1 MKIKKTLIGNMEFPY
16 AITTYEEGGRKLVA
30 CGTET
35 SGGCISFDAKTGEV
49 LDTLWTGPGGTMTI
63 RHISDGEFLA
73 THRFFKRF
81 QAQAAVVSAVTR
93 EADGSWSRTEVLK
106 LPYLH
111 RFCVLDVGN
120 EKWLLGGTLCD
131 GKASF
136 EDWSQPGGVYVGR
149 IPDNIK
155 EPIEVKCIYHG
166 IRKNHGMFCG
176 LHNGRQVAMV
186 TGCEGA
192 FEVIPP
198 DNGDGAWLVKKLLD
212 TEISDIR
219 AYDIDGDGKDE
230 LITIEGFHG
239 DRLRVYHESGDG
251 FKLMYE
257 YPIAFGHGLWCGEML
272 GRRAILIGYKNAN
285 GALVAL
291 QPKDAEVFTMD
302 IAVIDELEQTA
313 NIDVYE
319 SDGVFRIYAACSVGD
334 ILMYELTEN

>member
-1 MKIKKTLIGNMEFPY
+1 M
-16 AITTYEEGGRKLVA
+16 
-30 CGTET
+30 
-35 SGGCISFDAKTGEV
+35 
-49 LDTLWTGPGGTMTI
+49 
-63 RHISDGEFLA
+63 
-73 THRFFKRF
+73 
-81 QAQAAVVSAVTR
+81 
-93 EADGSWSRTEVLK
+93 K

-111 RFCVLDVGN
+111 RFCILDVGS

-131 GKASF
+131 SKASF
-136 EDWSQPGGVYVGR
+136 EDWSQPGGIYVGR
-149 IPDNIK
+149 INDDIK
-155 EPIEVKCIYHG
+155 KPIEVKCIYHG

-176 LHNGRQVAMV
+176 LHNGRQVAIV

-192 FEVIPP
+192 FEVVPP
-198 DNGDGAWLVKKLLD
+198 GITDGAWIVRQLLD

-239 DRLRVYHESGDG
+239 DRLRVYHESNDG
-251 FKLMYE
+251 YKLLYE
-257 YPIAFGHGLWCGEML
+257 FPIAFGHGLWCGEML
-272 GRRAILIGYKNAN
+272 GRRTILIGYKNAN

-291 QPKDAEVFTMD
+291 QPKNCEVLTMD
-302 IAVIDELEQTA
+302 ITVIDELEQTA